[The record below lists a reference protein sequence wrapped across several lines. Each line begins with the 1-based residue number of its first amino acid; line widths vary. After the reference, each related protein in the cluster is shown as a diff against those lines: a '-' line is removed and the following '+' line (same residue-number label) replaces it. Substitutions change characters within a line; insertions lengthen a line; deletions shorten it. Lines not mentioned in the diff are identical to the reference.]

1 MKGINVMTRDVL
13 VKGLVDLAL
22 QFRESIDW
30 NELSVSNLGKVKSED
45 ALDCGY
51 DVFIE
56 ITAISD
62 LFGSRLVFFVV
73 NDQVAENSVGHVVYS
88 LESEDITDVSIQYA
102 AEQLIASN
110 EVYLMLDSD
119 EPSGQTKHTFDLS
132 NVDEHQ
138 KQMRIKHQYERE

>member
-30 NELSVSNLGKVKSED
+30 NELSISNLGKVKSED

-56 ITAISD
+56 ITCD
-62 LFGSRLVFFVV
+62 
-73 NDQVAENSVGHVVYS
+73 
-88 LESEDITDVSIQYA
+88 
-102 AEQLIASN
+102 
-110 EVYLMLDSD
+110 
-119 EPSGQTKHTFDLS
+119 
-132 NVDEHQ
+132 
-138 KQMRIKHQYERE
+138 